1 MEFVAIVAMKTGL
14 AGVGQALLLVELALS
29 RGLRVSEMAGLG
41 IKDVELK
48 RGCISLKRLKGKK
61 EIREALLPA

>member
-1 MEFVAIVAMKTGL
+1 MHIVAMKTGL

-29 RGLRVSEMAGLG
+29 RGLRVSAMAGLG

-48 RGCISLKRLKGKK
+48 RGCISLMRVKSKK